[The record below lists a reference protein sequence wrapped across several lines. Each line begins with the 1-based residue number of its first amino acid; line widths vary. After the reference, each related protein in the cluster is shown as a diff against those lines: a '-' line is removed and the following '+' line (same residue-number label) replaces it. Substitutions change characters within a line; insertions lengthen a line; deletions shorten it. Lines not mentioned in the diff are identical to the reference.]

1 MATKAAPRAA
11 LRRALDQKQLVLF
24 YQPIHELRSG
34 RVVAAEAL
42 LRARRRSGE
51 IRNAARLTAT
61 AEQGP
66 DLYRLDSWMIKWAFR
81 DAAAWQSD
89 EGPDVRLHVNISPKE
104 LEETGLTT
112 RLRKLAKLTGM
123 DARKV
128 NIEITETSFIAKL
141 RPAARA
147 LERHR
152 ALVALAPPPLPA
164 RWHQAAGGVREA
176 ARRGRARPHADAA
189 SDRARARSRPARD
202 RRGSRARGSAGGAAR
217 GRVRLHPGL
226 SLLEADAGGAVPGPA
241 QATFVKRVSSGA
253 YSSRRRSRS
262 RMTLR
267 LNCSGPPLAICSSM

>member
-147 LERHR
+147 LERLRTLGLELWLDDFGTGHSS
-152 ALVALAPPPLPA
+152 LSHLLLFPLD
-164 RWHQAAGGVREA
+164 G
-176 ARRGRARPHADAA
+176 
-189 SDRARARSRPARD
+189 
-202 RRGSRARGSAGGAAR
+202 
-217 GRVRLHPGL
+217 
-226 SLLEADAGGAVPGPA
+226 
-241 QATFVKRVSSGA
+241 
-253 YSSRRRSRS
+253 
-262 RMTLR
+262 
-267 LNCSGPPLAICSSM
+267 I